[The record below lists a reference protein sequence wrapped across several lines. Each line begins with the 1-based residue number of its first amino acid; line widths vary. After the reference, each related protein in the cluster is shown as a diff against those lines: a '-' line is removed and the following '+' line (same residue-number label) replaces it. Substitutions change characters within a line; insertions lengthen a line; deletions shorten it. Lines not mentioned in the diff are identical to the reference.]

1 MSRYVL
7 AHNDR
12 LDDKEDDDDNNNDD
26 NNNDDED
33 VDFHLNDQDVDLF

>member
-1 MSRYVL
+1 VL